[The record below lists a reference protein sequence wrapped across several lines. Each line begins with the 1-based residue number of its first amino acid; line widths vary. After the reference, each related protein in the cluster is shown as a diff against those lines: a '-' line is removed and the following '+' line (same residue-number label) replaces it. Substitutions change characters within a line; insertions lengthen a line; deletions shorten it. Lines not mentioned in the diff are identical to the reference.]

1 MAKIKNLETLKI
13 SNFFKQ
19 NRFSK
24 ICKCSKTSQFSKF
37 LISVK
42 GLNWKPVNIQ
52 IFQLSQIKQILWNMR
67 VLKKISSFLSVT
79 FQYKGQSKKLRNLG
93 KFQLLQIKQIW
104 NLQVLKTS
112 VLILVWEPA
121 LKTWKLWNFQLSLVK
136 HVFWNV
142 KSWKNFC
149 IYGVF
154 DFSIRVLINN
164 VETSELSNF
173 LFTSHFLL
181 FNVLALLCWH
191 KCVVFIIS
199 NLLEQD
205 IVFKPS
211 SLNIIWYFQ

>member
-104 NLQVLKTS
+104 NLQVLKT
-112 VLILVWEPA
+112 
-121 LKTWKLWNFQLSLVK
+121 
-136 HVFWNV
+136 
-142 KSWKNFC
+142 C
-149 IYGVF
+149 F
-154 DFSIRVLINN
+154 DFSMRASTENL
-164 VETSELSNF
+164 ETLEFPTFSSETCF
-173 LFTSHFLL
+173 L
-181 FNVLALLCWH
+181 
-191 KCVVFIIS
+191 KC
-199 NLLEQD
+199 
-205 IVFKPS
+205 
-211 SLNIIWYFQ
+211 